1 MRSPKRSARTLLLG
15 ALSLLPLTASQPAHS
30 QPGSTPAI
38 IAIDVLIEP
47 DAVMANN
54 AKAINTQLRRNYPQG
69 YALDATHLPHIT
81 LVQRYIRF
89 KDLEAVKTAV
99 AKVFASQN
107 LSSMQLTAT
116 SYITSTWGS
125 TGLLL
130 YNVERTTQLQQLE
143 DKIVAAVQPYAVTGG
158 TAAAFVRSPAEQ
170 IDPKTI
176 QWVEDFVPAH
186 SGEKYEP
193 HVTLGLAHPEFLKTL
208 KAAPFASFAFR
219 PASIAIYQLGN
230 LGTAQKNLA
239 SWPVN

>member
-1 MRSPKRSARTLLLG
+1 MRSLRSSAWIFLLG
-15 ALSLLPLTASQPAHS
+15 VLSLLPPTAYSQLTSS
-30 QPGSTPAI
+30 SEV

-54 AKAINTQLRRNYPQG
+54 ARAINTQLRRNYAQG

-81 LVQRYIRF
+81 LVQRYIHSH
-89 KDLEAVKTAV
+89 DLEGVKAIV
-99 AKVFASQN
+99 AKVLATQN
-107 LSSMQLTAT
+107 LSSLQLTAT
-116 SYITSTWGS
+116 GYTASTWGA

-130 YNVERTTQLQQLE
+130 YNVERTAELQQLE
-143 DKIVAAVQPYAVTGG
+143 DKIVAAVQPYAVSGG
-158 TAAAFVRSPAEQ
+158 TAAAFVRAPGEQ

-176 QWVEDFVPAH
+176 QWVENFVPAH

-193 HVTLGLAHPEFLKTL
+193 HVTLGLANLEFLKTL
-208 KAAPFASFAFR
+208 TAAPFANFTFR

-230 LGTAQKNLA
+230 LGTAQRNLA